1 MKKQYSEPE
10 MTTVAFDTLDIIAT
24 SYGDPHD
31 NTKDYTEVWGV
42 EAVE

>member
-24 SYGDPHD
+24 SYGTPHD
-31 NTKDYTEVWGV
+31 NTGDYTKIWSIKSID
-42 EAVE
+42 